1 MNTTSRLLA
10 VSALSVLASFGA
22 HAAQGEG
29 ANAPEFATPFV
40 STATAADVKAGALMP
55 QRISNGGTGFIGV
68 TQSGVTAAA
77 VRQEAAIAVRSGQ
90 IPRGE
95 ASWM

>member
-1 MNTTSRLLA
+1 MNASTRIFGACAFSI
-10 VSALSVLASFGA
+10 LASFGA

-40 STATAADVKAGALMP
+40 STTSVAEVRAGALTP
-55 QRISNGGTGFIGV
+55 IRIGNGSTGFIGV
-68 TQSGVTAAA
+68 TRSGVDAAS
-77 VRQEAAIAVRSGQ
+77 VRAEAAMALRSGP

>member
-1 MNTTSRLLA
+1 MNASTRILGACAFSI
-10 VSALSVLASFGA
+10 LASFGA

-29 ANAPEFATPFV
+29 ANAPEFAPAFV
-40 STATAADVKAGALMP
+40 STASVADVKAGALMP
-55 QRISNGGTGFIGV
+55 IRISNGGTGFIGV
-68 TQSGVTAAA
+68 TRSGVDAAT
-77 VRQEAAIAVRSGQ
+77 VRAEAAMALRSGQ